1 MEANIISFK
10 VFLDRKGR
18 LMTKLSCVPD
28 EELSKVFTDPYTQNY
43 IRVVLREC
51 HLKFDDLHEYLEK
64 HLEALK
70 HV

>member
-1 MEANIISFK
+1 
-10 VFLDRKGR
+10 
-18 LMTKLSCVPD
+18 MTKLSCVPD